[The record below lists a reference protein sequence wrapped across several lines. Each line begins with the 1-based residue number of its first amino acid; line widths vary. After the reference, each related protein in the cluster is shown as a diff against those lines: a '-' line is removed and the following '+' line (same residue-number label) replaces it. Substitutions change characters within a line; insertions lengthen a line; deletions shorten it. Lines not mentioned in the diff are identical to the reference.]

1 MSRKNSRSDS
11 IDIHINRSRTSSY
24 EYQRSNSI
32 GSRSTG
38 SRSMSIGSV
47 ESIVLEDDIYS
58 TSDNPNFIIITD
70 GHKTRKRDV
79 YLNSD
84 MKKSYGLEPSPT
96 PSSYLVRI
104 MSKFTKK

>member
-11 IDIHINRSRTSSY
+11 IDVCLTRSRTSSY

-32 GSRSTG
+32 GSRS
-38 SRSMSIGSV
+38 MSIGSI
-47 ESIVLEDDIYS
+47 ESISLDYDTINTTDS
-58 TSDNPNFIIITD
+58 NPSIIIMTN

-84 MKKSYGLEPSPT
+84 MKKTTVLEPSPT
-96 PSSYLVRI
+96 PSSYLIRI

>member
-11 IDIHINRSRTSSY
+11 IDVCLTRSRTSSY

-32 GSRSTG
+32 GSRS
-38 SRSMSIGSV
+38 MSIGSIGSI
-47 ESIVLEDDIYS
+47 ESISLDYD
-58 TSDNPNFIIITD
+58 TTNTTDNPNIVIISN
-70 GHKTRKRDV
+70 GRKTRKRDV

-84 MKKSYGLEPSPT
+84 MKKTTVLEPSPT
-96 PSSYLVRI
+96 PSSYLIRI

>member
-11 IDIHINRSRTSSY
+11 IDVCLTRSRTSSY

-32 GSRSTG
+32 GSRS
-38 SRSMSIGSV
+38 MSIGSIGSI
-47 ESIVLEDDIYS
+47 ESISLDYDTINTTAS
-58 TSDNPNFIIITD
+58 NPNIVMLSD

-84 MKKSYGLEPSPT
+84 MKKTTVLEPSPT
-96 PSSYLVRI
+96 PSSYLIRI

>member
-32 GSRSTG
+32 GSRS
-38 SRSMSIGSV
+38 MSIGSV
-47 ESIVLEDDIYS
+47 ESIVLEDDIYI

>member
-11 IDIHINRSRTSSY
+11 IDVCLTRSRTSSY

-32 GSRSTG
+32 GSRS
-38 SRSMSIGSV
+38 MSIGSI
-47 ESIVLEDDIYS
+47 ESISLDYD
-58 TSDNPNFIIITD
+58 TTNTTDNPNIVIISN
-70 GHKTRKRDV
+70 GRKTRKRDV

-84 MKKSYGLEPSPT
+84 MKKTTVLEPSPT
-96 PSSYLVRI
+96 PSSYLIRI